1 MYNSQGKG
9 WKRPGMRS
17 SDYGESLDHDHDR
30 RIYASTV
37 NYSGIGPRG
46 YCRSDS
52 NIHEEIC
59 EILFWDPDVDA
70 SGIEVNVSQ
79 GVVSLTGEVDSRH
92 AKRMAEAVIEDVRGV
107 EDILN
112 RLKIKK
118 TLDMDSDKTITR
130 GDDGLFS
137 QETIER

>member
-1 MYNSQGKG
+1 MHNSHGKG

-17 SDYGESLDHDHDR
+17 SDYGEATDNDHDR

-46 YCRSDS
+46 YRRSDS
-52 NIHEEIC
+52 NIHDEIC
-59 EILFWDPDVDA
+59 KILYWDPDVDA
-70 SGIEVNVSQ
+70 SEIEVKVSH
-79 GVVSLTGEVDSRH
+79 GVVSLLGEVDSRH
-92 AKRMAEAVIEDVRGV
+92 AKRMAEAVVENVRGV
-107 EDILN
+107 EDVLN

-118 TLDMDSDKTITR
+118 NLDMNSDKTITR